1 MRPVHVALPI
11 PLWQDFTYLAPKTIH
26 IGTVVQV
33 SFGSRIMWGI
43 VWKDGL
49 PCPGA
54 MKTIASV
61 HPFLKLS
68 PQLMQFIDAMARYIL
83 CPLGLI
89 IKMVLPPAIKYDEM
103 GLLEAVKKSHSIAL
117 DLAHAPETKKIV
129 TAPVL
134 DPHYVGTLRQW
145 SSHQGISLVAARSL
159 VRSGALAPPLASPPL
174 VSLSAFPSLP
184 PSSISSPASSLAH
197 SLVPLHK
204 AISYNPNTPDGIKK
218 APLVLSPLQE
228 KALED
233 IREKLRDFQ
242 TIVLEG
248 ITGSGK
254 TEVLLALCESIWA
267 RGEQVLV
274 LLPEIML
281 SYPWCQR
288 VEKYFDVPVT
298 LWHSAMSP
306 RLRQEGLESIILGKT
321 PLIIGARS
329 ALCLPYAKL
338 GLMVVDEEHEA
349 AYKQTDSVHYHGRD
363 MAVLRGR
370 KEGVPVILA
379 SATPSIETR
388 WNVLQNR
395 YGHVR
400 MHHRYGAAQLP
411 TFSCIDMRPHPPKEN
426 AWISPALRKSIQE
439 TLDKGEQ
446 SLVFLNRRGYAC
458 LWMCYRCGY
467 RAACN
472 HCSAW
477 LTVHEKPPQLLC
489 HYCGYIIPVPPQC
502 PGCGD
507 DQGLLLMG
515 PGIERIAKEIIGVFP
530 SARTVLLSSDH
541 VTSASHM
548 KMVLDQITNRE
559 IDILIGTQLIA
570 KGYHFPYLTC
580 IGIVDTDFS
589 LADMDFR
596 ASERLFQLLYQVAG
610 RAGRENRPGQ
620 VFLQTMQPD
629 YPLFHQVLSY
639 DWDTFVGQEI
649 AMRQAQDCPPIARF
663 TAIILSHV
671 QEWSVQEIAMQLQ
684 KKCPKHGDI
693 QVFGPAPSPLS
704 PLRGRYRWRFLI
716 KSKPSA
722 PVYAFIRG
730 WIYAHPLPPG
740 VLVEIDRDP
749 YSLL

>member
-1 MRPVHVALPI
+1 
-11 PLWQDFTYLAPKTIH
+11 
-26 IGTVVQV
+26 
-33 SFGSRIMWGI
+33 
-43 VWKDGL
+43 
-49 PCPGA
+49 
-54 MKTIASV
+54 
-61 HPFLKLS
+61 
-68 PQLMQFIDAMARYIL
+68 
-83 CPLGLI
+83 
-89 IKMVLPPAIKYDEM
+89 
-103 GLLEAVKKSHSIAL
+103 
-117 DLAHAPETKKIV
+117 
-129 TAPVL
+129 
-134 DPHYVGTLRQW
+134 
-145 SSHQGISLVAARSL
+145 
-159 VRSGALAPPLASPPL
+159 
-174 VSLSAFPSLP
+174 
-184 PSSISSPASSLAH
+184 
-197 SLVPLHK
+197 
-204 AISYNPNTPDGIKK
+204 
-218 APLVLSPLQE
+218 
-228 KALED
+228 
-233 IREKLRDFQ
+233 
-242 TIVLEG
+242 
-248 ITGSGK
+248 
-254 TEVLLALCESIWA
+254 
-267 RGEQVLV
+267 
-274 LLPEIML
+274 
-281 SYPWCQR
+281 
-288 VEKYFDVPVT
+288 
-298 LWHSAMSP
+298 
-306 RLRQEGLESIILGKT
+306 
-321 PLIIGARS
+321 
-329 ALCLPYAKL
+329 
-338 GLMVVDEEHEA
+338 
-349 AYKQTDSVHYHGRD
+349 

-489 HYCGYIIPVPPQC
+489 HYCGYNIPVPPQC

-507 DQGLLLMG
+507 DKGLLLMG

-740 VLVEIDRDP
+740 VVVEIDRDP